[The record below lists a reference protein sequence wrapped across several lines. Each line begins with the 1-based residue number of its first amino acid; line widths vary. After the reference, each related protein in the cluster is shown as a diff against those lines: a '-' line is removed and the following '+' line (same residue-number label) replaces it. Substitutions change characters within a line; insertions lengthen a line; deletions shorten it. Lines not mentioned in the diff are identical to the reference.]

1 MTDAV
6 RLFLTADE
14 LIELTGYRIARYQ
27 VAWLRNRGWR
37 FETNAAGAPRVARAY
52 LERKMV
58 GEALTA
64 DPGPPARHNFEALR
78 AGLRRV
84 K

>member
-1 MTDAV
+1 MSAAA
-6 RLFLTADE
+6 LFLSKDE
-14 LIELTGYRIARYQ
+14 LLELTGYRRPHEQ
-27 VAWLRNRGWR
+27 RRWLQNRRWR

-58 GEALTA
+58 GEAQETE
-64 DPGPPARHNFEALR
+64 PGLPSRHNFGALR
-78 AGLRRV
+78 TV